1 MIYAIRAHSLHL
13 SGEALVHYGFVILY
27 PLGNV
32 ALYGSIYLTLA
43 VSIERF
49 LGKFWHFLGTFLRL
63 LGVNFGAFLG
73 TFFGPLWMGVHS
85 AFTVVL
91 KV

>member
-1 MIYAIRAHSLHL
+1 MVNEIDLQ
-13 SGEALVHYGFVILY
+13 SGASLVHYGFMILY

-49 LGKFWHFLGTFLRL
+49 LG
-63 LGVNFGAFLG
+63 
-73 TFFGPLWMGVHS
+73 
-85 AFTVVL
+85 
-91 KV
+91 

>member
-1 MIYAIRAHSLHL
+1 MVYAIRAHSLHL
-13 SGEALVHYGFVILY
+13 SGTTLVHFVFMILY

-49 LGKFWHFLGTFLRL
+49 LGKSQLTTYGFVDTCI
-63 LGVNFGAFLG
+63 
-73 TFFGPLWMGVHS
+73 HS
-85 AFTVVL
+85 YESNRVTWSQSYDIRIYN
-91 KV
+91 

>member
-1 MIYAIRAHSLHL
+1 M
-13 SGEALVHYGFVILY
+13 ILY

-49 LGKFWHFLGTFLRL
+49 LGKFCLKIFLL
-63 LGVNFGAFLG
+63 
-73 TFFGPLWMGVHS
+73 
-85 AFTVVL
+85 
-91 KV
+91 

>member
-13 SGEALVHYGFVILY
+13 SGEAVVHYGFMILY

-49 LGKFWHFLGTFLRL
+49 LGKFIFAILSIYLETAGPIIKNNGTLYR
-63 LGVNFGAFLG
+63 
-73 TFFGPLWMGVHS
+73 
-85 AFTVVL
+85 
-91 KV
+91 

>member
-1 MIYAIRAHSLHL
+1 MIYAIRAHSLQL
-13 SGEALVHYGFVILY
+13 SGAALVHYGFMILY

-49 LGKFWHFLGTFLRL
+49 LGE
-63 LGVNFGAFLG
+63 
-73 TFFGPLWMGVHS
+73 
-85 AFTVVL
+85 
-91 KV
+91 

>member
-13 SGEALVHYGFVILY
+13 SGEAVVHYGFMILY

-49 LGKFWHFLGTFLRL
+49 LGEFLFRDTYYYYLHQPSYG
-63 LGVNFGAFLG
+63 
-73 TFFGPLWMGVHS
+73 S
-85 AFTVVL
+85 
-91 KV
+91 